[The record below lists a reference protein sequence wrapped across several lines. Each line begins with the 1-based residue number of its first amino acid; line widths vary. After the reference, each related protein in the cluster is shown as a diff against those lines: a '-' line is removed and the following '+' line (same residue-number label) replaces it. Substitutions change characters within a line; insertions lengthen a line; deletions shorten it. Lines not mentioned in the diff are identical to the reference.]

1 MKRTFTLPRPSGV
14 YNSRSGFLHWCGKDC
29 FYTMALGM
37 SQPAE
42 PENLRIL
49 LVEDEAEL
57 RSTLESVLRD
67 LSFEVDAVADAATA
81 FAQLRQNVYDVL
93 LTDLRLPGGDSG
105 EEIVCQAKQLYPD
118 LIAVVMTGYGDIA
131 GAVRLMKLGASDYI
145 QKPFVRDELVLR
157 LRKALEERRLRW
169 ESREWQE
176 RSGGASVGNLIGESQ
191 PLLRVKELIQSVA
204 PKRSTVLLVGETGTG
219 KELVARAIH
228 QNSPRKDYPLVTVNC
243 GAIPATL
250 MEAEF
255 FGHEKGAF
263 TDAAHMRT
271 GRLEQSNRGTL
282 FLDEIGT
289 MPYDLQ
295 GKLLRVLQERECQRI
310 GGTHTIKLDIRFVA
324 ATNVTLEEK
333 VKAGLFRED
342 LYYRLNVF
350 PIFLPPLRQRREDI
364 PLLAPHLLAK
374 ICQREGISPKRM
386 SQEAMKVLMQYDWP
400 GNVRQL
406 ENVVEMAT
414 ILAGER
420 DYLLP
425 DDLPPLCRPP
435 EPEYAPRV
443 EVPPEGVD
451 FNRLVSQFEKALIDE
466 GLKRA
471 HGRRSQAAE
480 LLGLKRTTLLE
491 KLKRLETASA
501 VNQ

>member
-1 MKRTFTLPRPSGV
+1 MDRP
-14 YNSRSGFLHWCGKDC
+14 DD
-29 FYTMALGM
+29 
-37 SQPAE
+37 PA
-42 PENLRIL
+42 NLRIL

-57 RSTLESVLRD
+57 RATLEGVLRE
-67 LSFEVDAVADAATA
+67 LLFEVDAVADAAAA
-81 FAQLRQNVYDVL
+81 FSRLGQNVYDVV
-93 LTDLRLPGGDSG
+93 LTDLRLPEGGSG
-105 EEIVCQAKQLYPD
+105 EQIVCQAKQLYPD
-118 LIAVVMTGYGDIA
+118 LIAVVMTGFGDISN
-131 GAVRLMKLGASDYI
+131 AVRLMKLGASDYI
-145 QKPFVRDELVLR
+145 QKPFLKDELILR

-169 ESREWQE
+169 ESRELHE
-176 RSGGASVGNLIGESQ
+176 RSRGAKLGSLIGESVA
-191 PLLRVKELIQSVA
+191 LLRVKELIHSVA

-228 QNSPRKDYPLVTVNC
+228 QFSPRKDYPLITVNC

-255 FGHEKGAF
+255 FGHERGAF
-263 TDAAHMRT
+263 TDAAHMRI
-271 GRLEQSNRGTL
+271 GRLEQANRGTL
-282 FLDEIGT
+282 FLDEIGA

-295 GKLLRVLQERECQRI
+295 GKLLRVLQERECTRI
-310 GGTHTIKLDIRFVA
+310 GGSQNIKLDIRFVA

-333 VKAGLFRED
+333 VKNGTFRED

-350 PIFLPPLRQRREDI
+350 PIFLPSLRERREDI
-364 PLLAPHLLAK
+364 PLLAPHLLEK
-374 ICQREGISPKRM
+374 ICQREGISSKQL
-386 SQEAMKVLMQYDWP
+386 SQEAMKVLMQYNWP

-406 ENVVEMAT
+406 ENVLEMAT

-425 DDLPPLCRPP
+425 EDLPPLCHPP
-435 EPEYAPRV
+435 EPEFGPSV

-451 FNRLVSQFEKALIDE
+451 FNHLVSQYERALIE
-466 GLKRA
+466 GGLKRA

-491 KLKRLETASA
+491 KLKRLETANA
-501 VNQ
+501 VMSE

>member
-1 MKRTFTLPRPSGV
+1 MISGI
-14 YNSRSGFLHWCGKDC
+14 GKPED
-29 FYTMALGM
+29 
-37 SQPAE
+37 

-57 RSTLESVLRD
+57 RSTLEDVLGD
-67 LSFEVDAVADAATA
+67 LSFEVDAVSDAGTA
-81 FAQLRQNVYDVL
+81 LNQLRENVYDVL
-93 LTDLRLPGGDSG
+93 LTDLRLPGGGSG
-105 EEIVCQAKQLYPD
+105 EEILCQAKQLYPD
-118 LIAVVMTGYGDIA
+118 LIAVVMTGFGDIRT
-131 GAVRLMKLGASDYI
+131 AVRLMKLGASDYI
-145 QKPFVRDELVLR
+145 QKPFVKDELVLR
-157 LRKALEERRLRW
+157 IRKSLEERRLRW
-169 ESREWQE
+169 ESREFQE
-176 RSGGASVGNLIGESQ
+176 RSGGAAVGNLIGESL
-191 PLLRVKELIQSVA
+191 PLLHVKELIQSVA
-204 PKRSTVLLVGETGTG
+204 PKRSTVLLIGETGTG

-228 QNSPRKDYPLVTVNC
+228 VNSSRRDYPLVTVNC

-263 TDAAHMRT
+263 TDASQLRT
-271 GRLEQSNRGTL
+271 GKLEQSNRGTL

-310 GGTHTIKLDIRFVA
+310 GGTQTIKLDIRFIA

-333 VKAGLFRED
+333 VKTGSFRED

-350 PIFLPPLRQRREDI
+350 PIFLPPLRERRDDI
-364 PLLAPHLLAK
+364 PLLVPHLLEK
-374 ICQREGISPKRM
+374 ICQREGIPAKRM
-386 SQEAMKVLMQYDWP
+386 SQEAMKILMQHDWP

-406 ENVVEMAT
+406 ENVLEMAT

-435 EPEYAPRV
+435 EPDFSARV

-451 FNRLVSQFEKALIDE
+451 FNHLVSQFERALIEE

-471 HGRRSQAAE
+471 NGRRSQAAE

-491 KLKRLETASA
+491 KLKRLDTLSA

>member
-1 MKRTFTLPRPSGV
+1 MFKADAPDR
-14 YNSRSGFLHWCGKDC
+14 
-29 FYTMALGM
+29 
-37 SQPAE
+37 
-42 PENLRIL
+42 LRIL
-49 LVEDEAEL
+49 LVEDEEPL
-57 RSTLESVLRD
+57 RNTLEEVLRD
-67 LSFEVDAVADAATA
+67 LQFEVDAVADLTDA
-81 FAQLRQNVYDVL
+81 FLHLRQNVYDVV
-93 LTDLRLPGGDSG
+93 LTDLRLPEGASG
-105 EEIVCQAKQLYPD
+105 EEIVCRAKELYPD
-118 LIAVVMTGYGDIA
+118 LIAIVMTGFGDVSN
-131 GAVRLMKLGASDYI
+131 AVRLMKLGASDYI
-145 QKPFVRDELVLR
+145 QKPFLKDELTLR

-169 ESREWQE
+169 ESRELQE
-176 RSGGASVGNLIGESQ
+176 RSRGAKVGSLIGESL
-191 PLLRVKELIQSVA
+191 PMLRVAELIQSVA

-255 FGHEKGAF
+255 FGHERGAF
-263 TDAAHMRT
+263 TDASHMRT
-271 GRLEQSNRGTL
+271 GRLEQANRGTL

-333 VKAGLFRED
+333 VKSGTFRED

-350 PIFLPPLRQRREDI
+350 PIFLPALRERREDI
-364 PLLAPHLLAK
+364 PLLVPHLLDK
-374 ICQREGISPKRM
+374 ICQREGIPSKRM
-386 SQEAMKVLMQYDWP
+386 SQEAMKVLMHYDWP

-425 DDLPPLCRPP
+425 EDLPPLCHSP
-435 EPEYAPRV
+435 EPDYALHV

-451 FNRLVSQFEKALIDE
+451 FNQLVSQYERALIEE

-471 HGRRSQAAE
+471 NGRRSQAAE

-491 KLKRLETASA
+491 KLKRLEPAPAAEATAIGH
-501 VNQ
+501 

>member
-1 MKRTFTLPRPSGV
+1 MRRQLLLFTSSIARLYTGAGRMCRARTLEMI
-14 YNSRSGFLHWCGKDC
+14 KAD
-29 FYTMALGM
+29 
-37 SQPAE
+37 E
-42 PENLRIL
+42 PENLRLL

-57 RSTLESVLRD
+57 RSTLENVLRS
-67 LSFEVDAVADAATA
+67 LSFEVDSVGDSATA
-81 FAQLRQNVYDVL
+81 FARLRHGVYDIL
-93 LTDLRLPGGDSG
+93 LTDLKLPAGSG
-105 EEIVCQAKQLYPD
+105 EEVLLQAKQLYPD
-118 LIAVVMTGYGDIA
+118 LIAVVMTGFGDVSS
-131 GAVRLMKLGASDYI
+131 AVRLMKYGASDYI
-145 QKPFVRDELVLR
+145 QKPFLKDELILR
-157 LRKALEERRLRW
+157 LRKAVEERRLRW
-169 ESREWQE
+169 ESRELQE
-176 RSGGASVGNLIGESQ
+176 RARGSSVGSLIGESDAMQ
-191 PLLRVKELIQSVA
+191 RVKELIQSVA

-228 QNSPRKDYPLVTVNC
+228 LHSPRKDYPLVTVNC

-255 FGHEKGAF
+255 FGHERGAF
-263 TDAAHMRT
+263 TDAQQMRT
-271 GRLEQSNRGTL
+271 GRLEQANRGTL

-310 GGTHTIKLDIRFVA
+310 GGSQTIKLDIRFVA

-333 VKAGLFRED
+333 VKAGTFRED

-350 PIFLPPLRQRREDI
+350 PIYLPPLRARRDDI
-364 PLLAPHLLAK
+364 PLLVPQLLEK
-374 ICQREGISPKRM
+374 ICRREGMSEKQM
-386 SQEAMKVLMQYDWP
+386 SQEAMKILIQYDWP

-406 ENVVEMAT
+406 ENILEMAT

-425 DDLPPLCRPP
+425 EDLPPLCRPP
-435 EPEYAPRV
+435 EFDTAPRV

-451 FNRLVSQFEKALIDE
+451 FNLLVSQFERALIEE

-471 HGRRSQAAE
+471 HGRRGQAAE

-491 KLKRLETASA
+491 KLKRLETLTA

>member
-1 MKRTFTLPRPSGV
+1 MTRP
-14 YNSRSGFLHWCGKDC
+14 DD
-29 FYTMALGM
+29 
-37 SQPAE
+37 

-57 RSTLESVLRD
+57 RATLEGVLRD
-67 LSFEVDAVADAATA
+67 LSFEVDAVADSDAAL
-81 FAQLRQNVYDVL
+81 AQLRQNIYDVL
-93 LTDLRLPGGDSG
+93 LTDLRLPGGGSG
-105 EEIVCQAKQLYPD
+105 EEIVCQSKQLYPD
-118 LIAVVMTGYGDIA
+118 LIAVVMTGFGDISS
-131 GAVRLMKLGASDYI
+131 AVRVMKLGASDYI
-145 QKPFVRDELVLR
+145 QKPFLKDELILR

-169 ESREWQE
+169 ESRALQD
-176 RSGGASVGNLIGESQ
+176 RSRGASVGNLIGESM
-191 PLLRVKELIQSVA
+191 PLLRVKELIHSVA

-310 GGTHTIKLDIRFVA
+310 GGSQTIKLDIRFIA

-333 VKAGLFRED
+333 VKSGVFRED

-350 PIFLPPLRQRREDI
+350 PIFLPSLRERREDI
-364 PLLAPHLLAK
+364 PLLLPHLLEK

-406 ENVVEMAT
+406 ENVAEMAI

-425 DDLPPLCRPP
+425 EDLPPLCHPP
-435 EPEYAPRV
+435 EADNAPRV

-451 FNRLVSQFEKALIDE
+451 FNRLVSQFERALIEE

-491 KLKRLETASA
+491 KLKRLETVSA
-501 VNQ
+501 

>member
-1 MKRTFTLPRPSGV
+1 
-14 YNSRSGFLHWCGKDC
+14 
-29 FYTMALGM
+29 MAFGM
-37 SQPAE
+37 SKPDE
-42 PENLRIL
+42 PENFRIL

-57 RSTLESVLRD
+57 RSTLEGVLRD
-67 LSFEVDAVADAATA
+67 LSFEVDAVADSTTA
-81 FAQLRQNVYDVL
+81 FARLRQSVYDVV
-93 LTDLRLPGGDSG
+93 LTDLRLPGGGSG

-118 LIAVVMTGYGDIA
+118 LIAVVMTGFGDIA
-131 GAVRLMKLGASDYI
+131 SAVRLMKLGASDYI
-145 QKPFVRDELVLR
+145 QKPFVKDELILR

-169 ESREWQE
+169 ESRELQA
-176 RSGGASVGNLIGESQ
+176 RSRGASVGSLIGESL
-191 PLLRVKELIQSVA
+191 PLLRVKELIHSVA
-204 PKRSTVLLVGETGTG
+204 PKRSTVLLIGETGTG

-228 QNSPRKDYPLVTVNC
+228 VQSTRKDYPLVTVNC

-271 GRLEQSNRGTL
+271 GRLEQANRGTL
-282 FLDEIGT
+282 FLDEIGA

-310 GGTHTIKLDIRFVA
+310 GGTQTIKLDIRFVA

-333 VKAGLFRED
+333 VKSGTFRED

-350 PIFLPPLRQRREDI
+350 PIFLPPLRDRRGDI
-364 PLLAPHLLAK
+364 PLLVPHLLEK
-374 ICQREGISPKRM
+374 ICQREGISLKRM

-406 ENVVEMAT
+406 ENVVEMAI

-425 DDLPPLCRPP
+425 EDLPPLCRPP
-435 EPEYAPRV
+435 ESDSAPKV

-451 FNRLVSQFEKALIDE
+451 FNHLVSQYERALIEE

-491 KLKRLETASA
+491 KLKRLETANA
-501 VNQ
+501 VLSEQ

>member
-1 MKRTFTLPRPSGV
+1 MIKPDELETV
-14 YNSRSGFLHWCGKDC
+14 
-29 FYTMALGM
+29 
-37 SQPAE
+37 
-42 PENLRIL
+42 RIL
-49 LVEDEAEL
+49 LVEDEPEL
-57 RSTLESVLRD
+57 RATLEGVLRD
-67 LSFEVDAVADAATA
+67 LSFEVDSVPDAKAA
-81 FAQLRQNVYDVL
+81 FAQLRQDVYDIL
-93 LTDLRLPGGDSG
+93 LTDLRLPEGASG
-105 EEIVCQAKQLYPD
+105 EQVVTQAKELYPD
-118 LIAVVMTGYGDIA
+118 LIAVVMTGYGDVT

-145 QKPFVRDELVLR
+145 QKPFVKDELVLR
-157 LRKALEERRLRW
+157 LRKALEERSLRW
-169 ESREWQE
+169 QSRELEE
-176 RSGGASVGNLIGESQ
+176 RKPPAGIGSLIGES
-191 PLLRVKELIQSVA
+191 PALRRVKELILSVA

-255 FGHEKGAF
+255 FGHERGAF
-263 TDAAHMRT
+263 TDAQHMRT
-271 GRLEQSNRGTL
+271 GRLEQANRGTL

-310 GGTHTIKLDIRFVA
+310 GGSQTIKLDIRFVA

-333 VKAGLFRED
+333 VKAGAFRED

-350 PIFLPPLRQRREDI
+350 PIFLPPLRERRTDI
-364 PLLAPHLLAK
+364 PLLIPHLLEK
-374 ICQREGISPKRM
+374 ICQREGIAPKQM
-386 SQEAMKVLMQYDWP
+386 SQEAMKALMQYDWP

-406 ENVVEMAT
+406 ENVVEMAV

-420 DYLLP
+420 DYLLQ
-425 DDLPPLCRPP
+425 DDLPPLCRPL
-435 EPEYAPRV
+435 ESEYGPRV

-451 FNRLVSQFEKALIDE
+451 FNHLVSQYERALIEE

-491 KLKRLETASA
+491 KLKRLEAAT

>member
-1 MKRTFTLPRPSGV
+1 MNPGTSSAADL
-14 YNSRSGFLHWCGKDC
+14 
-29 FYTMALGM
+29 
-37 SQPAE
+37 
-42 PENLRIL
+42 ENLRIL
-49 LVEDEAEL
+49 LVEDEPEL
-57 RSTLESVLRD
+57 RSTLESLLRD
-67 LSFEVDAVADAATA
+67 LSFEVDAVADSSNA
-81 FAQLRQNVYDVL
+81 FAQLRRNVYDVL
-93 LTDLRLPGGDSG
+93 LTDLRLPGEGGGD
-105 EEIVCQAKQLYPD
+105 EIVCQAKQLYPD
-118 LIAVVMTGYGDIA
+118 LIAVVMTGFGDVA

-157 LRKALEERRLRW
+157 LRKAIEERRLRW
-169 ESREWQE
+169 ESRELQE
-176 RSGGASVGNLIGESQ
+176 RSGGPSVGNLIGESL
-191 PLLRVKELIQSVA
+191 PLLRVKELIESVA

-228 QNSPRKDYPLVTVNC
+228 LNSPRKDYPLVTVNC

-310 GGTHTIKLDIRFVA
+310 GGIQTIKLDIRFIA

-333 VKAGLFRED
+333 VRAGSFRED
-342 LYYRLNVF
+342 LYYRINVF
-350 PIFLPPLRQRREDI
+350 PIFLPSLRERRDDI
-364 PLLAPHLLAK
+364 PLLVPHLLEK
-374 ICQREGISPKRM
+374 ICQREGISMKIM
-386 SQEAMKVLMQYDWP
+386 SQEALKVLMQYDWP

-425 DDLPPLCRPP
+425 EDLPPLCRPP
-435 EPEYAPRV
+435 EPDYAARV

-451 FNRLVSQFEKALIDE
+451 FNQLVSQFERALIEE

-471 HGRRSQAAE
+471 NGRRSQEAE

-491 KLKRLETASA
+491 KLKRLDTLSA

>member
-1 MKRTFTLPRPSGV
+1 MFKADAPDR
-14 YNSRSGFLHWCGKDC
+14 
-29 FYTMALGM
+29 
-37 SQPAE
+37 
-42 PENLRIL
+42 LRIL
-49 LVEDEAEL
+49 LVEDEEPL
-57 RSTLESVLRD
+57 RNTLEEVLRD
-67 LSFEVDAVADAATA
+67 LQFEVDAVADSTGA
-81 FAQLRQNVYDVL
+81 FVHLRQNVYDVV
-93 LTDLRLPGGDSG
+93 LTDLRLPEGASG
-105 EEIVCQAKQLYPD
+105 EEIVCRAKELYPD
-118 LIAVVMTGYGDIA
+118 LIAIVMTGFGDVSN
-131 GAVRLMKLGASDYI
+131 AVRLMKLGASDYI
-145 QKPFVRDELVLR
+145 QKPFLKDELTLR

-169 ESREWQE
+169 ESRELQE
-176 RSGGASVGNLIGESQ
+176 RSRGAKVGSLIGESL
-191 PLLRVKELIQSVA
+191 PMLRVAELIQSVA

-255 FGHEKGAF
+255 FGHERGAF
-263 TDAAHMRT
+263 TDASHMRT
-271 GRLEQSNRGTL
+271 GRLEQANRGTL

-333 VKAGLFRED
+333 VKSGTFRED

-350 PIFLPPLRQRREDI
+350 PIFLPSLRERREDI
-364 PLLAPHLLAK
+364 PLLVPHLLDK
-374 ICQREGISPKRM
+374 ICQREGMSSKRM
-386 SQEAMKVLMQYDWP
+386 SQEAMKVLMHYDWP

-414 ILAGER
+414 ILAGAR

-425 DDLPPLCRPP
+425 EDLPPLCHSP
-435 EPEYAPRV
+435 EPDYALHV

-451 FNRLVSQFEKALIDE
+451 FNQLVSQYERALIEE

-471 HGRRSQAAE
+471 NGRRSQAAE

-491 KLKRLETASA
+491 KLKRLEPAAAPETS
-501 VNQ
+501 VIGH

>member
-1 MKRTFTLPRPSGV
+1 MMNADELETV
-14 YNSRSGFLHWCGKDC
+14 
-29 FYTMALGM
+29 
-37 SQPAE
+37 
-42 PENLRIL
+42 RIL

-57 RSTLESVLRD
+57 RATLESVLRD
-67 LSFEVDAVADAATA
+67 LAFEVDSVSDAATA
-81 FAQLRQNVYDVL
+81 LARLRDGIYDVV
-93 LTDLRLPGGDSG
+93 LTDLRLPDGSG
-105 EEIVCQAKQLYPD
+105 EQVVCQAKERYPD
-118 LIAVVMTGYGDIA
+118 LVAVVMTGYGDIK

-145 QKPFVRDELVLR
+145 QKPFVKEELVLR
-157 LRKALEERRLRW
+157 LRKALEERSLRW
-169 ESREWQE
+169 RSRELQE
-176 RSGGASVGNLIGESQ
+176 RAKPTGIANLIGESTA
-191 PLLRVKELIQSVA
+191 LRRVKELILSVA

-263 TDAAHMRT
+263 TDAQMMRT
-271 GRLEQSNRGTL
+271 GRLEQANRGTL

-295 GKLLRVLQERECQRI
+295 GRLLRVLQERECQRI
-310 GGTHTIKLDIRFVA
+310 GGSQTIKLDIRFVA

-333 VKAGLFRED
+333 VKAGVFRED

-350 PIFLPPLRQRREDI
+350 PIFVPPLRERRTDV
-364 PLLAPHLLAK
+364 PLLVPHLLEK
-374 ICQREGISPKRM
+374 ICHREGIAPKQM
-386 SQEAMKVLMQYDWP
+386 SQEAMKVLMQHDWP

-406 ENVVEMAT
+406 ENVLEMAV
-414 ILAGER
+414 ILAGDR
-420 DYLLP
+420 DYLLH

-435 EPEYAPRV
+435 ESEFSPRV

-451 FNRLVSQFEKALIDE
+451 FNHLVSQYERALIEE

-491 KLKRLETASA
+491 KLKRLEAATVS
-501 VNQ
+501 Q